1 MGRLVPTTTGTEPAT
16 ILPFDPWTVIFNPL
30 KTENTPLPKA
40 DEYLDSLPT
49 IALRLSAR
57 RDQRYVMDTAVE
69 GLVNDFGAAL
79 ARLWIAGPTGRSRF
93 RSLQISPTE
102 CLRLK
107 AQGVRKV
114 NLDEENGREVM
125 AARWIFRLG
134 QNRESLT
141 TSRLYHGTD
150 TPDAGWMRSNR
161 FRAFSGHALLDKGR
175 LLGVLAVFTR
185 YELTPRLESH
195 LTIFAGQLSAAL
207 RDTERRAAGA
217 KPAGTGM
224 DIPSGSTLDEA
235 MRLYIEHVLSE
246 CSGRIEGKGGAAE
259 LLDIHPNTLR
269 SRMSRLGVER

>member
-1 MGRLVPTTTGTEPAT
+1 MTR
-16 ILPFDPWTVIFNPL
+16 
-30 KTENTPLPKA
+30 A

-57 RDQRYVMDTAVE
+57 RDQRYVIDTAVD
-69 GLVNDFGAAL
+69 GLVNQFGAAL
-79 ARLWIAGPTGRSRF
+79 ARIWIAGPVGRSRY
-93 RSLQISPTE
+93 RSLQLSPAE

-114 NLDEENGREVM
+114 NLDDEQGREVM
-125 AARWIFRLG
+125 AAPWIVRIG
-134 QNRESLT
+134 QNRESLS

-161 FRAFSGHALLDKGR
+161 FRAFSGHALMDRGR

-185 YELTPRLESH
+185 YELIPRMESQ
-195 LTIFAGQLSAAL
+195 LTVFAGLLSAAVRDAEQRGSVKKVASGGL
-207 RDTERRAAGA
+207 R
-217 KPAGTGM
+217 
-224 DIPSGSTLDEA
+224 IPTGSTLDEG

-259 LLDIHPNTLR
+259 LLAIHPNTLR